1 MMMMMMMMTP
11 TSSTLSWKC
20 SLQASCWISG
30 NACTR
35 SLIIVTMTNWCR
47 TEKNHHHH
55 HYQNH
60 HNGSPIQRFRFADE
74 SIEKLSGVASLVE
87 VEDTINLIIIILIE
101 IIWYLMIIQKCWR
114 WHLWWKSL
122 VERATV
128 CRLKM
133 QVVWSKSVC
142 IARNLVGRIYVWYL
156 YILFEGKLRFEI
168 FAGLTWEPPS
178 VQRVPSLWKE
188 RGGCRRRATR
198 TRCQAATD
206 RLITMMMMVMW

>member
-1 MMMMMMMMTP
+1 
-11 TSSTLSWKC
+11 
-20 SLQASCWISG
+20 
-30 NACTR
+30 
-35 SLIIVTMTNWCR
+35 
-47 TEKNHHHH
+47 
-55 HYQNH
+55 
-60 HNGSPIQRFRFADE
+60 
-74 SIEKLSGVASLVE
+74 
-87 VEDTINLIIIILIE
+87 
-101 IIWYLMIIQKCWR
+101 MIIQKCWR

-122 VERATV
+122 VKRATV

-142 IARNLVGRIYVWYL
+142 IARNLVGRIYGWCL
-156 YILFEGKLRFEI
+156 YILFEKKMTFEI

-206 RLITMMMMVMW
+206 RLMMMMMMLSWWWGSRWSDEDDDEDLYCEDDDETSSQASCYASLKLRLTHSLTHWLTDEGKV